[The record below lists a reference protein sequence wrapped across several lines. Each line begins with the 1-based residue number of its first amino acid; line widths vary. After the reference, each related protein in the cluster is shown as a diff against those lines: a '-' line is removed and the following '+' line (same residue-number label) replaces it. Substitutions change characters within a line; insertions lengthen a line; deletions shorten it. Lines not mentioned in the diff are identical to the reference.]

1 MAAEGGW
8 VRTQKR
14 KKLMNKG
21 NNGISLFAVI
31 VTVFKGTV
39 TVIINNQPC
48 KHGNAR
54 FTTVPLKPFFLI
66 KNVEDM
72 SFCRFKVFGMEG

>member
-21 NNGISLFAVI
+21 NNRISLFAVI

-39 TVIINNQPC
+39 TVISSITNHANMAMPDSQRYP
-48 KHGNAR
+48 
-54 FTTVPLKPFFLI
+54 
-66 KNVEDM
+66 
-72 SFCRFKVFGMEG
+72 

>member
-21 NNGISLFAVI
+21 NNRISLFAVI

-39 TVIINNQPC
+39 TVISSNHADSQRY
-48 KHGNAR
+48 H
-54 FTTVPLKPFFLI
+54 
-66 KNVEDM
+66 
-72 SFCRFKVFGMEG
+72 